1 MLKSDDPTFQWDKK
15 LQHEVERRSK
25 GVEGEDR
32 KRMIEKYVTT
42 TVPADK
48 PLHDELHREF
58 YHKYREVK
66 SDNLNKDVKFGAPLS
81 TEEMGEI
88 REVYKPKPE

>member
-1 MLKSDDPTFQWDKK
+1 M
-15 LQHEVERRSK
+15 
-25 GVEGEDR
+25 GVTDEGR

-42 TVPADK
+42 TVPADN
-48 PLHDELHREF
+48 PLYDKLHREF
-58 YHKYREVK
+58 YHKYREAK
-66 SDNLNKDVKFGAPLS
+66 SDNVNKDVKFGAPLS

>member
-1 MLKSDDPTFQWDKK
+1 LLKSDNTSFQWDKK

-25 GVEGEDR
+25 GVEGEER

-42 TVPADK
+42 TVPADN
-48 PLHDELHREF
+48 PLKDEKHREF
-58 YHKYREVK
+58 YHKYREAK
-66 SDNLNKDVKFGAPLS
+66 SDILNKDVKFGAPLS

-88 REVYKPKPE
+88 REIFKPKPE